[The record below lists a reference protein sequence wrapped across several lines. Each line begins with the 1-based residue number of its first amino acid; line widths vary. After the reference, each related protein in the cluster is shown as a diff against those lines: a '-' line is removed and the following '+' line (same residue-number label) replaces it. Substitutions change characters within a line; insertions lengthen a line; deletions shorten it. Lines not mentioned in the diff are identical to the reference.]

1 MRSIHRRTFLS
12 MALLGCGAATAA
24 TSLTTGLG
32 QSWPN
37 ARDVSAS
44 PHYHVYL
51 FQRAGI
57 RYVQVNDIAGTVRGA
72 VAVID
77 GEALDLPVG
86 VDASRWANVADVPA
100 PATSE
105 TVYRDD
111 TVTVLVAP
119 LPDGAA
125 RLMLASGDCDNPAQ
139 CSIRG
144 P

>member
-1 MRSIHRRTFLS
+1 

-24 TSLTTGLG
+24 TSPATGLG
-32 QSWPN
+32 QPWPN
-37 ARDVSAS
+37 VPDVSAS

-57 RYVQVNDIAGTVRGA
+57 RYVQVNDIGGTVRGA
-72 VAVID
+72 IALVGD
-77 GEALDLPVG
+77 EALDLPVG
-86 VDASRWANVADVPA
+86 VDASRWANVADA
-100 PATSE
+100 AASTSSE

-119 LPDGAA
+119 QPDGSA
-125 RLMLASGDCDNPAQ
+125 RMLLAPGNCDNPAQ